1 MINLEKLN
9 RNSAS
14 PPPPFKKTCPCKKK
28 GEGVRNMI
36 INNTIIKTFA
46 KHPTKL
52 PAPAIGRSSSA
63 LLGDKLP
70 NFR

>member
-1 MINLEKLN
+1 
-9 RNSAS
+9 
-14 PPPPFKKTCPCKKK
+14 
-28 GEGVRNMI
+28 MI
-36 INNTIIKTFA
+36 INNTLIETFA